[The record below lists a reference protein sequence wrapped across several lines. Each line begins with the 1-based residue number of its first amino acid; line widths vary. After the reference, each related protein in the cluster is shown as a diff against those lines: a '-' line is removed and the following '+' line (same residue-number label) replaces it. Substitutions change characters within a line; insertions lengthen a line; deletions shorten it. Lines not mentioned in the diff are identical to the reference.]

1 MMTTARNRT
10 NARIRLAA
18 ILVCAGCALPGTMS
32 IGAASDGSGQSASD
46 SLPPTLVLTGNVR
59 DFRCANESNG
69 HADFERTPTG
79 GYAHYVG
86 EVEDNLDADGKPV
99 FKGTGFK
106 VNTQKKDAQGR
117 NIMPV
122 AKSYIDSKPGDTTPS
137 IATSAG
143 GSTTTSANFAKW
155 FRDTNGTNLSK
166 AVPLTLVR
174 QGTSNLYSFSDT
186 SDATYAGKGGFFPI
200 NGDLFGNSSNGKN
213 FGFSFELSTK
223 FIFKRGTG
231 QVFTF
236 TGDDDVFVFIGGK
249 LVVDIGGVHGA
260 TSQTIDLD
268 RLNFLT
274 DGQEY
279 PLKLFFAERHTT
291 QSNVRIDTT
300 ITLTPAE
307 LPQSSGLFD

>member
-1 MMTTARNRT
+1 MTNTFSNM
-10 NARIRLAA
+10 NARTRLAA
-18 ILVCAGCALPGTMS
+18 IAILAGCAIP
-32 IGAASDGSGQSASD
+32 SASQSVATAD
-46 SLPPTLVLTGNVR
+46 TQSDSSSLPATLTLTGIVR
-59 DFRCANESNG
+59 DFRGSNETNG

-86 EVEDNLDADGKPV
+86 EVMDDLDADGKPV
-99 FKGTGFK
+99 FKSTGYK
-106 VNTQKKDAQGR
+106 VNTQKRDAQGR

-137 IATSAG
+137 VSTSTG

-155 FRDTNGTNLSK
+155 FRDTSGVNLSK
-166 AVPLTLVR
+166 AVPVTLVR
-174 QGTSNLYSFSDT
+174 QGTTNIYSFSDT
-186 SDATYAGKGGFFPI
+186 TDATYAGKGGFFPI
-200 NGDLFGNSSNGKN
+200 NGDLFGNSSNGNGKN

-223 FIFKRGTG
+223 FKFKRGTG

-249 LVVDIGGVHGA
+249 LVIDIGGVHGA

-268 RLNFLT
+268 RLNFLE
-274 DGQEY
+274 DGKEY

-307 LPQSSGLFD
+307 LPQSSGMFD